1 MCILK
6 LHELILGEVYFR
18 GKNQIKNCMG
28 LYAGEGGRGGING
41 FSGFYGILYKIKQ

>member
-18 GKNQIKNCMG
+18 GKNKIKNCMG
-28 LYAGEGGRGGING
+28 LYAGEGEGG
-41 FSGFYGILYKIKQ
+41 YKWVFGVLRYFI